1 MNDTAV
7 ILAVMYEVTRCLKA
21 LACDDK
27 PKALTIANSV
37 LAKID
42 AVLSSTSED
51 WDEKGDATRCDEGI
65 SDTLDI
71 VENAVPA
78 KQAKK

>member
-1 MNDTAV
+1 MNDTGI
-7 ILAVMYEVTRCLKA
+7 ILDVMYEVTRCLKA

-42 AVLSSTSED
+42 AVIER
-51 WDEKGDATRCDEGI
+51 EKNVNE
-65 SDTLDI
+65 
-71 VENAVPA
+71 
-78 KQAKK
+78 

>member
-1 MNDTAV
+1 MNDTGI
-7 ILAVMYEVTRCLKA
+7 ILDVMYEVTRCLKA

-42 AVLSSTSED
+42 AVLEQ
-51 WDEKGDATRCDEGI
+51 K
-65 SDTLDI
+65 
-71 VENAVPA
+71 
-78 KQAKK
+78 AKK